1 MARCLFGVLDRLGEL
16 FMQNG
21 NAFRTFTDET
31 AHYLAGL
38 KVVIYYAEPI
48 PSATDERLRLIVD
61 QFLGGTA
68 VEQAQ
73 FQAGLIPAHRSL
85 FGIYGHRAAT
95 LAVRQNSRDWLLSG
109 LVGAVIANYIIPPK
123 RNVEVSLAVYHHCA
137 RKIGESPADL
147 FAEAANYARPDL
159 VQKLHQFGR
168 RADVHLKQ
176 FGWQEQKTPEGVRY
190 KFSW

>member
-1 MARCLFGVLDRLGEL
+1 
-16 FMQNG
+16 MQNG

-85 FGIYGHRAAT
+85 FGIYGHRKSPPWLYAKTAA
-95 LAVRQNSRDWLLSG
+95 
-109 LVGAVIANYIIPPK
+109 
-123 RNVEVSLAVYHHCA
+123 
-137 RKIGESPADL
+137 IGCFP
-147 FAEAANYARPDL
+147 
-159 VQKLHQFGR
+159 
-168 RADVHLKQ
+168 
-176 FGWQEQKTPEGVRY
+176 GW
-190 KFSW
+190 